1 MKRAAKII
9 SIFSLIILISLGV
22 QKLIQYQQ
30 LPDSITFAT
39 GREGG
44 RYLEIAKALGARI
57 ERDYGVKVQYVESA
71 GSIENIRSVN
81 SGEVQFALFQ
91 SNAVKSI
98 TKYPDV
104 RTVANVF
111 PEVIIAHVRKGLGF
125 DPFLE
130 GSGDGKLINVSMG
143 EKDSGNA
150 VTSHA
155 VLEFFEGHRTRMKP
169 HYLNYEQTKQKMK
182 DGSIDLALITT
193 EKNASIQQEMTTKG
207 ETDIMELPLVA
218 SLLDQNPEFDS
229 YSIPA
234 GFYGVH
240 PKILPSQETSTVAV
254 NAQLIC
260 NKNVSPSMATLV
272 TEILMDPEFISS
284 QGLTDLRL
292 RGNEYAISGGAIPTH
307 EGAIH
312 FFEPELKPP
321 LNPDF
326 VEATEGMRSFLVSI
340 IIAFYFIF
348 QWGRKRKQIRS
359 GHHLDSYLHQL
370 LDIENDQMKLDEGGA
385 SEDEILKLEDFLD
398 EVTKLRQEAL
408 SSFSANDFNHD
419 SGFEC
424 FILMSNSLTEK
435 INAKLT
441 RQRLCKQ
448 ISTVGDRIVSK
459 GNLSKSHQ
467 PLLQKNI

>member
-9 SIFSLIILISLGV
+9 CILSLIILIPLGV

-30 LPDSITFAT
+30 LPDSITIAT

-44 RYLEIAKALGARI
+44 RYLEIAKALGGRI
-57 ERDYGVKVQYVESA
+57 EQDYGVKVKYVESA

-91 SNAVKSI
+91 SNAIKNF
-98 TKYPDV
+98 TEYPDV

-111 PEVIIAHVRKGLGF
+111 PEVMIAHVRKGLGF

-130 GSGDGKLINVSMG
+130 GTVDGKLINVSMG

-155 VLEFFEGHRTRMKP
+155 ILEFYEGAQTRMKP
-169 HYLNYEQTKQKMK
+169 HYLSYEQTKQSMK

-193 EKNASIQQEMTTKG
+193 EKNASIQQEMTTKEG
-207 ETDIMELPLVA
+207 TTIIGLPLVE

-240 PKILPSQETSTVAV
+240 PEVLPAQNTSTVAV

-260 NKNVSPSMATLV
+260 SKNVSPSMATLM

-292 RGNEYAISGGAIPTH
+292 RANQYAISEGAIPTH
-307 EGAIH
+307 EGALH

-348 QWGRKRKQIRS
+348 RWSRKRKQIKS
-359 GHHLDSYLHQL
+359 GHHLDLYLHRL
-370 LDIENDQMKLDEGGA
+370 LDIENDQIKLDEGGA
-385 SEDEILKLEDFLD
+385 SEDEILELERLLD
-398 EVTKLRQEAL
+398 EVTKLRQKAL
-408 SSFSANDFNHD
+408 SSFSANDFNED

-448 ISTVGDRIVSK
+448 ISSVGDQIVSR
-459 GNLSKSHQ
+459 GDS
-467 PLLQKNI
+467 

>member
-155 VLEFFEGHRTRMKP
+155 VLEFFEGPRTRMKP

-182 DGSIDLALITT
+182 D
-193 EKNASIQQEMTTKG
+193 
-207 ETDIMELPLVA
+207 
-218 SLLDQNPEFDS
+218 
-229 YSIPA
+229 
-234 GFYGVH
+234 
-240 PKILPSQETSTVAV
+240 
-254 NAQLIC
+254 
-260 NKNVSPSMATLV
+260 
-272 TEILMDPEFISS
+272 
-284 QGLTDLRL
+284 
-292 RGNEYAISGGAIPTH
+292 
-307 EGAIH
+307 
-312 FFEPELKPP
+312 
-321 LNPDF
+321 
-326 VEATEGMRSFLVSI
+326 
-340 IIAFYFIF
+340 
-348 QWGRKRKQIRS
+348 
-359 GHHLDSYLHQL
+359 
-370 LDIENDQMKLDEGGA
+370 
-385 SEDEILKLEDFLD
+385 
-398 EVTKLRQEAL
+398 
-408 SSFSANDFNHD
+408 
-419 SGFEC
+419 
-424 FILMSNSLTEK
+424 
-435 INAKLT
+435 
-441 RQRLCKQ
+441 
-448 ISTVGDRIVSK
+448 
-459 GNLSKSHQ
+459 
-467 PLLQKNI
+467 

>member
-1 MKRAAKII
+1 MKRAAKIV
-9 SIFSLIILISLGV
+9 SIFSLIILVPLGI

-30 LPDSITFAT
+30 LPDSITIAT

-44 RYLEIAKALGARI
+44 RYLEIAKALGERI
-57 ERDYGVKVQYVESA
+57 EQDYGVKVRYIESA
-71 GSIENIRSVN
+71 GSIENLRSVD

-91 SNAVKSI
+91 SNAIKNL

-111 PEVIIAHVRKGLGF
+111 PEVMIAHIRKGLGF

-130 GSGDGKLINVSMG
+130 GSVDGKLINVSMG

-150 VTSHA
+150 VTSRA
-155 VLEFFEGHRTRMKP
+155 ILEFYEGEQGRMRP
-169 HYLNYEQTKQKMK
+169 HYLSYEQTKQKMK
-182 DGSIDLALITT
+182 DGSIDLALIIT
-193 EKNASIQQEMTTKG
+193 EKNASIQQEMTTKE
-207 ETDIMELPLVA
+207 ETTIKGLPLVG
-218 SLLDQNPEFDS
+218 SLLGQNPEFDS
-229 YSIPA
+229 YLIPA

-240 PKILPSQETSTVAV
+240 PKVLPAQNTETVAV

-260 NKNVSPSMATLV
+260 NKNVSPSMVTLM

-292 RGNEYAISGGAIPTH
+292 RGNEYALPEGPIAKH
-307 EGAIH
+307 EGALH

-348 QWGRKRKQIRS
+348 RWGRKRKQLRS
-359 GHHLDSYLHQL
+359 GHHLDLYLHRL
-370 LDIENDQMKLDEGGA
+370 LDIENEQIKLDEGGA
-385 SEDEILKLEDFLD
+385 SEDEILKLEHLLD
-398 EVTKLRQEAL
+398 EVTKLRQKAL
-408 SSFSANDFNHD
+408 SSFSANDFNED

-441 RQRLCKQ
+441 RQRICKQ
-448 ISTVGDRIVSK
+448 ISSVGDCIVSRDRQ
-459 GNLSKSHQ
+459 SC
-467 PLLQKNI
+467 

>member
-1 MKRAAKII
+1 MKRATKII
-9 SIFSLIILISLGV
+9 SIFFLIILIPLGI
-22 QKLIQYQQ
+22 QRLIQYRQ
-30 LPDSITFAT
+30 LPDSITIAT

-44 RYLEIAKALGARI
+44 RYLEIAKALGKRI
-57 ERDYGVKVQYVESA
+57 EQNHEIKVKYVESA

-91 SNAVKSI
+91 SNAIESI
-98 TKYPDV
+98 AEYQDV
-104 RTVANVF
+104 RTIANIF

-125 DPFLE
+125 NPFLE
-130 GSGDGKLINVSMG
+130 KPGDGKLVNVSMG
-143 EKDSGNA
+143 EKDSGNE
-150 VTSHA
+150 VTSRA
-155 VLEFFEGHRTRMKP
+155 VLEYYEGSEIRMRR
-169 HYLNYEQTKQKMK
+169 HYLSYEQTKQKMQ

-193 EKNASIQQEMTTKG
+193 EKNATIQRDMTIAG
-207 ETDIMELPLVA
+207 ETDILRLPFVE
-218 SLLDQNPEFDS
+218 SFLDQNPEFDS
-229 YSIPA
+229 YSISA
-234 GFYGVH
+234 GFYGVF
-240 PKILPSQETSTVAV
+240 PKPFPTQDTATVAV

-260 NKNVSPSMATLV
+260 NKNVSPSMVTLA

-292 RGNEYAISGGAIPTH
+292 RGNEYAKSGGAIPEH

-340 IIAFYFIF
+340 VIALYLIF
-348 QWGRKRKQIRS
+348 RWVGKRKQMKS
-359 GHHLDSYLHQL
+359 GHHLDSYLRRL
-370 LDIENDQMKLDEGGA
+370 LDIENDQIELDEGGA
-385 SEDEILKLEDFLD
+385 NEDEILKLEDLLD

-408 SSFSANDFNHD
+408 SSFSANDFNED

-424 FILMSNSLTEK
+424 FISMSNSLTEK

-441 RQRLCKQ
+441 RQRICKQ
-448 ISTVGDRIVSK
+448 ISSVGDRIVSDGK
-459 GNLSKSHQ
+459 G
-467 PLLQKNI
+467 

>member
-1 MKRAAKII
+1 MKRIAKIV
-9 SIFSLIILISLGV
+9 SIFSLIILVPLGI

-30 LPDSITFAT
+30 LPNSITIAT

-44 RYLEIAKALGARI
+44 RYLEIAKALGRRI
-57 ERDYGVKVQYVESA
+57 EQDYGVQVTYIESA

-91 SNAVKSI
+91 SNAVKSL
-98 TKYPDV
+98 TEYPDV
-104 RTVANVF
+104 RTVANIF
-111 PEVIIAHVRKGLGF
+111 PEVMIAHVRQGLGF

-130 GSGDGKLINVSMG
+130 RPGDGKLINVSMG

-155 VLEFFEGHRTRMKP
+155 ILEFYERGQNRMKP
-169 HYLNYEQTKQKMK
+169 HYLSYEQTKQKMK
-182 DGSIDLALITT
+182 DGSIDLAFINT
-193 EKNASIQQEMTTKG
+193 EKNAPIQQEMATKE
-207 ETDIMELPLVA
+207 ETIIMELPLVE
-218 SLLDQNPEFDS
+218 SLLDQNPEFNS

-240 PKILPSQETSTVAV
+240 PKVLPAQHTSTVAV

-260 NKNVSPSMATLV
+260 NKDVSPSMATLM
-272 TEILMDPEFISS
+272 TEILTDPEFISS
-284 QGLTDLRL
+284 HGLTDLRL
-292 RGNEYAISGGAIPTH
+292 RGNEYAISEGAIPTH
-307 EGAIH
+307 EGALH

-348 QWGRKRKQIRS
+348 RWGRKRKQIRS
-359 GHHLDSYLHQL
+359 GHHLDFYLHQL
-370 LDIENDQMKLDEGGA
+370 LDIENDQIKLDEGGA
-385 SEDEILKLEDFLD
+385 SEDEILKLERLLD

-408 SSFSANDFNHD
+408 SSFSANDFNED

-441 RQRLCKQ
+441 RQRICKQ
-448 ISTVGDRIVSK
+448 ISAVGDCIVSRD
-459 GNLSKSHQ
+459 ND
-467 PLLQKNI
+467 

>member
-1 MKRAAKII
+1 MKRIAKIV
-9 SIFSLIILISLGV
+9 SIFSLIILVPLGI

-30 LPDSITFAT
+30 LPNSITIAT

-44 RYLEIAKALGARI
+44 RYLEIAKALGRRI
-57 ERDYGVKVQYVESA
+57 EQDYGVQVTYIESA

-91 SNAVKSI
+91 SNAVKSL
-98 TKYPDV
+98 TEYPDV
-104 RTVANVF
+104 RTVANIF
-111 PEVIIAHVRKGLGF
+111 PEVMIAHVRKGLEF

-130 GSGDGKLINVSMG
+130 RPSDGKLINVSMG

-155 VLEFFEGHRTRMKP
+155 ILKFYERGQNRMKP
-169 HYLNYEQTKQKMK
+169 HYLSYEQTKQKMK
-182 DGSIDLALITT
+182 DGSIDLAFINT
-193 EKNASIQQEMTTKG
+193 EKNAPIQQEMATKE
-207 ETDIMELPLVA
+207 ETIIMELPLVE
-218 SLLDQNPEFDS
+218 SLLDQNPEFNS

-240 PKILPSQETSTVAV
+240 PKVLPAQHTSTVAV

-260 NKNVSPSMATLV
+260 NKDVSPSMATLM
-272 TEILMDPEFISS
+272 TEILTDPEFISS
-284 QGLTDLRL
+284 HGLTDLRL
-292 RGNEYAISGGAIPTH
+292 RGNEYAISEGAIPTH
-307 EGAIH
+307 EGALH

-348 QWGRKRKQIRS
+348 RWGRKRKQIRS
-359 GHHLDSYLHQL
+359 GHHLDFYLHQL
-370 LDIENDQMKLDEGGA
+370 LDIENDQIKLDEGGA
-385 SEDEILKLEDFLD
+385 SEDEILKLERLLD

-408 SSFSANDFNHD
+408 SSFSANDFNED

-448 ISTVGDRIVSK
+448 IALIGDCIISRD
-459 GNLSKSHQ
+459 ND
-467 PLLQKNI
+467 

>member
-1 MKRAAKII
+1 MKRIAKTVSII
-9 SIFSLIILISLGV
+9 SLIILVPLGI

-30 LPDSITFAT
+30 LPNSITIAT

-44 RYLEIAKALGARI
+44 RYLEIAKALGERI
-57 ERDYGVKVQYVESA
+57 EQDYGVKVRYIESA
-71 GSIENIRSVN
+71 GSIENLRSVD

-91 SNAVKSI
+91 SNAIKNL

-111 PEVIIAHVRKGLGF
+111 PEVMIAHIRKDLGF

-130 GSGDGKLINVSMG
+130 GSVDGKLINVSMG

-150 VTSHA
+150 VTSRA
-155 VLEFFEGHRTRMKP
+155 ILEFYEGEQRRMRP
-169 HYLNYEQTKQKMK
+169 HYLSYEQTKQKMK
-182 DGSIDLALITT
+182 DGSIDLALIIT
-193 EKNASIQQEMTTKG
+193 EKNASIQQEMTTKE
-207 ETDIMELPLVA
+207 ETTIKGLPLVG

-240 PKILPSQETSTVAV
+240 PKVLPAQNTATVAV

-260 NKNVSPSMATLV
+260 NKNVSPSMATLM

-292 RGNEYAISGGAIPTH
+292 RGNEYALPEGAIPKH
-307 EGAIH
+307 EGALH

-348 QWGRKRKQIRS
+348 RWGRKRKQLRS
-359 GHHLDSYLHQL
+359 GHHLDLYLHRL
-370 LDIENDQMKLDEGGA
+370 LDIENDQINLDEGGA
-385 SEDEILKLEDFLD
+385 SEDEILKLEHLLD
-398 EVTKLRQEAL
+398 EVTKLRQKAL
-408 SSFSANDFNHD
+408 SSFSANDFNED

-441 RQRLCKQ
+441 RQRICKQ
-448 ISTVGDRIVSK
+448 ISSVGDCIVSRD
-459 GNLSKSHQ
+459 ND
-467 PLLQKNI
+467 